1 MADMVI
7 DIYKQL
13 EGEKFGGY
21 VQFMTRVFAIRDP
34 ELINQV
40 LIKDFTYFEDRGPP
54 VEKSVELF
62 SSSLNNLCGDEWRI
76 ARQKLTPTFSS
87 GKLKMMFEPIKECCS
102 EAVLYLKDN
111 KNDLEAKGFILRLI
125 IKIIANAAFGL
136 KVDVLHE
143 EGAKTNKFFN
153 ASSKFFKPSVSL
165 LFKFLIFVS
174 FPKLRNLFK
183 VKLMDDDVD
192 QFFRNLVK
200 DITKHRQETGT
211 RRNDF
216 LQIMLDQKKKEQTN
230 LNNGITNVSFNDDE
244 AEEPEDKELL
254 EQLKYVDNIS
264 NNCSIPNEI
273 FTEDFIASQTFIFIS
288 GGSETT
294 ATVLSFVLYELAM
307 NPELQVQVQ
316 QEISNVLSSHEFNYE
331 GVKKMKYLEQ
341 FIYET
346 LRLHPILGA
355 LLRYCKKDY
364 KIPGTDVVIEKG
376 TMLNIPVLGLHK
388 DPQYFPNPEK
398 FNPDHFQNMEV
409 IPKNVYMPFGYG
421 PRICIAMRLAM
432 LEMKIILVSLLS
444 HYTIELSE
452 KTKLPLKMFKISVFP
467 GVDGGIWVKFK
478 DRQFMEIFYN
488 TMEISWLITAVLAI
502 LVIYC
507 MYRLKDMHT
516 SYWKKRGV
524 PVISTANPVTGFITS
539 LLFSRKT
546 WTEMMNDMYKN
557 LEGEKFG
564 GYFQLFTPTLLV
576 RDTEL
581 INQILI
587 KDFTHFEDHG
597 PPQEKHLDLF
607 GLNLSNLCGDE
618 WRAARHKLTPTFT
631 SGKLKMM
638 FEPIKKCSEEGV
650 LFLRNKTG
658 QDIEARGFVGKVII
672 KIIASVAF
680 GIDVDTFNEKEAAQ
694 NKFIKATTDFFKPSL
709 SLMVKFLISNL
720 LPKLRKVLK
729 FKLVDDDINN
739 FFKKLTKDIIK
750 HREDSGTRRN
760 DFLQLMLDEKKK
772 EQGLLFPENNT
783 TFCNEYEKED
793 KELLDQLTNIPT
805 SSNSL
810 SGPHEIFTEEFIASL
825 TFSFISAGSEATAGI
840 LSFVLYELAV
850 NQDVQKRVKKEVA
863 DILSTHE
870 FNYQVIKKMAYLE
883 QAIYE
888 TLRLHTVASALT
900 RYCTK
905 DYKIPG
911 TDLIIEKGS
920 SVVVPAGCLQKD
932 PQYFPDP
939 EKFNPD
945 RFEDMDAIPK
955 GVFFPFGSGPRICIA
970 MRLAML
976 EMKIILALLLLNYTV
991 TLSKKTKLPLKIM
1004 KNSILNN
1011 VDGGVW
1017 IKFEEDK

>member
-1 MADMVI
+1 MFYCVYFFSTKDNNYWKKKGVLSLDSKCTFGVLLDTLLFRRTMADMVL

-76 ARQKLTPTFSS
+76 ARQKLTPMFSS
-87 GKLKMMFEPIKECCS
+87 GKLKMMFELIKECCS

-111 KNDLEAKGFILRLI
+111 KDDLEAKGFILRLI

-183 VKLMDDDVD
+183 VKLMDDDVN
-192 QFFRNLVK
+192 QFFRNLIK

-264 NNCSIPNEI
+264 NNCSIPN
-273 FTEDFIASQTFIFIS
+273 
-288 GGSETT
+288 
-294 ATVLSFVLYELAM
+294 
-307 NPELQVQVQ
+307 
-316 QEISNVLSSHEFNYE
+316 
-331 GVKKMKYLEQ
+331 
-341 FIYET
+341 ET

-467 GVDGGIWVKFK
+467 GVDGGIWVK
-478 DRQFMEIFYN
+478 
-488 TMEISWLITAVLAI
+488 
-502 LVIYC
+502 
-507 MYRLKDMHT
+507 
-516 SYWKKRGV
+516 
-524 PVISTANPVTGFITS
+524 
-539 LLFSRKT
+539 
-546 WTEMMNDMYKN
+546 
-557 LEGEKFG
+557 
-564 GYFQLFTPTLLV
+564 
-576 RDTEL
+576 
-581 INQILI
+581 QI
-587 KDFTHFEDHG
+587 
-597 PPQEKHLDLF
+597 
-607 GLNLSNLCGDE
+607 
-618 WRAARHKLTPTFT
+618 
-631 SGKLKMM
+631 
-638 FEPIKKCSEEGV
+638 
-650 LFLRNKTG
+650 RN
-658 QDIEARGFVGKVII
+658 
-672 KIIASVAF
+672 
-680 GIDVDTFNEKEAAQ
+680 
-694 NKFIKATTDFFKPSL
+694 
-709 SLMVKFLISNL
+709 
-720 LPKLRKVLK
+720 
-729 FKLVDDDINN
+729 
-739 FFKKLTKDIIK
+739 
-750 HREDSGTRRN
+750 
-760 DFLQLMLDEKKK
+760 
-772 EQGLLFPENNT
+772 
-783 TFCNEYEKED
+783 
-793 KELLDQLTNIPT
+793 
-805 SSNSL
+805 
-810 SGPHEIFTEEFIASL
+810 
-825 TFSFISAGSEATAGI
+825 
-840 LSFVLYELAV
+840 
-850 NQDVQKRVKKEVA
+850 
-863 DILSTHE
+863 
-870 FNYQVIKKMAYLE
+870 
-883 QAIYE
+883 
-888 TLRLHTVASALT
+888 
-900 RYCTK
+900 
-905 DYKIPG
+905 
-911 TDLIIEKGS
+911 
-920 SVVVPAGCLQKD
+920 
-932 PQYFPDP
+932 
-939 EKFNPD
+939 
-945 RFEDMDAIPK
+945 
-955 GVFFPFGSGPRICIA
+955 
-970 MRLAML
+970 
-976 EMKIILALLLLNYTV
+976 
-991 TLSKKTKLPLKIM
+991 
-1004 KNSILNN
+1004 
-1011 VDGGVW
+1011 
-1017 IKFEEDK
+1017 